1 MAITN
6 KLISGLNVVNNAIGS
21 DLVVANHLGT
31 TSIIPLSS
39 IMTYIKNQITTPG
52 STYRTDILNSLSGE
66 FIQKPTAN
74 LGPNKIL
81 AWNASTMTWVAS
93 AK

>member
-6 KLISGLNVVNNAIGS
+6 KLISGLTVVNNAIGS
-21 DLVVANHLGT
+21 DSVVANHLGT
-31 TSIIPLSS
+31 TSTIPLST
-39 IMTYIKNQITTPG
+39 IMTYIKDQITTPG
-52 STYRTDILNSLSGE
+52 STYRNAILASLSGE

-74 LGPNKIL
+74 LGTNRIL
-81 AWNASTMTWVAS
+81 AWNTSTQSWVAS